1 MKWKVLVSAPYL
13 QPVISEFKPFF
24 QENGIAIIV
33 PKVRER
39 LEEADLLKL
48 VDDIDGVIC
57 GDDRFTAKVLRQA
70 KKLKVIAKWGTGIDS
85 IDKAEAEKLGI
96 SVFNTPNAFTDPV
109 ADTVLGYMLSFT
121 RNIPRNTM
129 AMRQGEWKK
138 RQGVSLK
145 ERVLGVIGV
154 GNIGKAVIRRAAA
167 FGMKTIGND
176 IVKIDDAFLR
186 ETSTKML
193 AKNELL
199 AQADFISLN
208 CELNPTSRHL
218 IGAEEFALMKPNAF
232 IINTARGP
240 IIDELALVKALK
252 KKLIAGAGLDVFESE
267 PLPKN
272 SPLRKMTN
280 CLLSAHDANSSP
292 LAWAAVHKNTLSNLL
307 VGLKHSR
314 RGEK

>member
-13 QPVISEFKPFF
+13 QPVISEFKSFF
-24 QENGIAIIV
+24 RENGIAIVV

-48 VDDIDGVIC
+48 VGDLDGVIC
-57 GDDRFTAKVLRQA
+57 GDDRFTAKVLHRA

-96 SVFNTPNAFTDPV
+96 SVYNTPNAFTDPV
-109 ADTVLGYMLSFT
+109 ADTVLGYMLSFA
-121 RNIPRNTM
+121 RNIPWNTS
-129 AMRQGEWKK
+129 AMRRGEWQKT
-138 RQGVSLK
+138 QGVSLK

-167 FGMKTIGND
+167 FGMKTIGTD
-176 IVKIDDAFLR
+176 IVKIDDAFLQ
-186 ETSTKML
+186 ETGTKIL
-193 AKNELL
+193 SKRELL

-208 CELNPTSRHL
+208 CELNSTSRHL

-240 IIDELALVKALK
+240 IIDEKALVKALK

-292 LAWAAVHKNTLSNLL
+292 LAWAAVHKNTLNNLL